1 MHDCIPVE
9 YSTTTRVFTTMV
21 EVLFVIDFFLNFFI
35 KPEQMKKPSFKKT
48 ALAYIK
54 SYFIFDLLSTI
65 VGNVIYFSKTE

>member
-1 MHDCIPVE
+1 M
-9 YSTTTRVFTTMV
+9 
-21 EVLFVIDFFLNFFI
+21 FVIDFFLNFFI